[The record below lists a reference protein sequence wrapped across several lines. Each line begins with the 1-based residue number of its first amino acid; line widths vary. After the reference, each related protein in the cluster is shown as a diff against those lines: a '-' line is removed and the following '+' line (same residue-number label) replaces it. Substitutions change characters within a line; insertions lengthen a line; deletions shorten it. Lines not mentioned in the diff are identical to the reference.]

1 MRDQDKSTGRRAG
14 GLLEGWPLFFL
25 VAALLSGLYL
35 VLVLPDSEE
44 SLRRMIRTSGKISA
58 LLFALAF
65 AASSLV
71 RVWRGRRTL
80 WLRRNRRIFGVSFA
94 WSQTLH
100 LVALIVLGN
109 LYPQPFRSGLDLVTI
124 VGGGLVYVF
133 IFTMAATSSDRAV
146 RALGPKA
153 WGRLHWYGSWMI
165 WIVLA
170 QTILPGAL
178 DGNISNITVM
188 IFLLPAA
195 ALRVLPRQ
203 HA

>member
-1 MRDQDKSTGRRAG
+1 MRDQGKSTGRRAG
-14 GLLEGWPLFFL
+14 GPLEGWPLFFL
-25 VAALLSGLYL
+25 VAAFLSGLYL

-71 RVWRGRRTL
+71 RVWRGRRTI

-109 LYPQPFRSGLDLVTI
+109 LYPQPFRSGLNFVTI
-124 VGGGLVYVF
+124 VGGGIAYVF
-133 IFTMAATSSDRAV
+133 IFAMAATSSDRAV

-170 QTILPGAL
+170 QAILPEAL

-195 ALRVLPRQ
+195 ALRVLPRLR
-203 HA
+203 A